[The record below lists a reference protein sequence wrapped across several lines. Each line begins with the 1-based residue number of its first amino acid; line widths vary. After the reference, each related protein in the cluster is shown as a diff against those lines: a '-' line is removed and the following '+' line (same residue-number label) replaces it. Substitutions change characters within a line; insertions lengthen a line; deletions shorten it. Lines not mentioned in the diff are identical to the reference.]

1 MNAQPLGLSVHEAAM
16 RLAQSGPN
24 EIARERPTSAWKLLR
39 SQFASPLVLLLIA
52 ACGVSAWLGEVADAI
67 AIGAIVL
74 INGIVG
80 FLQEH
85 RAERAIH
92 ALRALTAPR
101 ARVIRD
107 GRAEVIDAA
116 RVVKGD
122 VLILE
127 AGDIVAADGV
137 LLEAHALST
146 TEAALTGESQ
156 PAQKGTAAARPDAPL
171 AEQNNRIF
179 AGTAVA
185 TGSGVAEVMATG
197 METQLG
203 RIAHLLTTVKD
214 EATPLQRRLTV
225 VSRTLLIAC
234 VAIVGVVAVLG
245 VARGIPAVEIF
256 IAAVSL
262 AVAAVPEGLPA
273 VVTIALAVGV
283 RRMAARHALVRR
295 LLAVETL
302 GSATVICTDKTGTL
316 TTGVMTVRELWG
328 PDHRKLIDAA
338 AACSDAELA
347 ADSRSG
353 VGDPTE
359 IAILMSAAERGIHRR
374 DIESGRQRVDVNPFD
389 SGRKRMSIR
398 RSNGVLYVK
407 GAAESI
413 LACSRTVPDG
423 FAEAVEDLAK
433 RGLRVLAV
441 ALGGGKAE
449 QELEVLGL
457 VGIADPPRPE
467 VIEAIASA
475 RSAGIQ
481 TIMITGD
488 HPITAVAI
496 ARELGLL
503 TDGEPSENRVHARAT
518 PEDKLRIVR
527 HWKSDG
533 HIVAMTGDGVN
544 DAPALREAHI
554 GIAMGRTG
562 TEVTR
567 ESADIVLTDD
577 NFASIVSAVEAGR
590 GIFDNI
596 RKTLVYL
603 LSGNAAELTVM
614 LVAAAAGLPL
624 PLLPLHLLWVNL
636 VTDGV
641 PALALVTDP
650 PSPDVMRRP
659 PRNPAE
665 SILGLP
671 EWRTIGITALLQAA
685 IALGVYVWALET
697 RGLDTA
703 RNLTFSALVFGEL
716 FRAFAARDANR
727 PFWEVGVFTNIKLLC
742 VVIASVLVQLAIHHF
757 PATQKLFQI
766 GALSLADCI
775 LTLALGCIP
784 LLALETTK
792 LVKRHAARSLR
803 SL

>member
-1 MNAQPLGLSVHEAAM
+1 MNAQPIGLSVSEAAT

-24 EIARERPTSAWKLLR
+24 VIARERPTSIWKLLR
-39 SQFASPLVLLLIA
+39 SQFVSPLVLLLIA

-74 INGIVG
+74 INGVVG

-101 ARVIRD
+101 ARVVR
-107 GRAEVIDAA
+107 GGKVEMIDAA
-116 RVVKGD
+116 RVVTGD
-122 VLILE
+122 ALLLE
-127 AGDIVAADGV
+127 AGDIVAADGL

-156 PAQKGTAAARPDAPL
+156 PAQKGTEPARANAPL
-171 AEQNNRIF
+171 AEQNNRVF

-185 TGSGVAEVMATG
+185 TGSGVAEVTATG
-197 METQLG
+197 MQTELG

-214 EATPLQRRLTV
+214 ETTPLQHRLTV

-234 VAIVGVVAVLG
+234 IGIVGVMAVLG
-245 VARGIPAVEIF
+245 LVRGIAAVEIF
-256 IAAVSL
+256 ISAVSL

-283 RRMAARHALVRR
+283 QRMAARHALVRR

-302 GSATVICTDKTGTL
+302 GSTTVICTDKTGTL

-353 VGDPTE
+353 IGDPTE
-359 IAILMSAAERGIHRR
+359 IAILIGAAERGIHRR
-374 DIESGRQRVDVNPFD
+374 DIELARPRVDVNPFD
-389 SGRKRMSIR
+389 SDRKRMSILR
-398 RSNGVLYVK
+398 ADGVLYVK

-413 LACSRTVPDG
+413 LACSRSEPEG
-423 FAEAVEDLAK
+423 FAAAVDDMAK

-441 ALGGGKAE
+441 ALGKGKTE

-457 VGIADPPRPE
+457 VGIADPPRIE
-467 VIEAIASA
+467 LIEAIANA
-475 RSAGIQ
+475 RAAGIQ

-488 HPITAVAI
+488 HPVTATAI

-503 TDGEPSENRVHARAT
+503 TADEPSEDRVHARAT

-527 HWKSDG
+527 RWKSQG

-577 NFASIVSAVEAGR
+577 NFASIVAAVEAGR

-603 LSGNAAELTVM
+603 LSGNAAELTIM

-650 PSPDVMRRP
+650 PGADVMRRP
-659 PRNPAE
+659 PRNPSE
-665 SILGLP
+665 PILGRP
-671 EWRTIGITALLQAA
+671 EWRAIAITALLQTV
-685 IALGVYVWALET
+685 IVLGVYVWALET

-703 RNLTFSALVFGEL
+703 RNLAFSALVFGEL
-716 FRAFAARDANR
+716 LRAFAARDARR
-727 PFWEVGVFTNIKLLC
+727 PFWEVGVFTNLKLLAA
-742 VVIASVLVQLAIHHF
+742 VIASVLVQLAIHHF
-757 PATQKLFQI
+757 PATQQLFQI
-766 GALSLADCI
+766 GSLSPADCA
-775 LTLALGCIP
+775 LTLGLGCIP
-784 LLALETTK
+784 LLVLELAK
-792 LVKRHAARSLR
+792 LSAKPAVLR
-803 SL
+803 R

>member
-1 MNAQPLGLSVHEAAM
+1 MNAQPIGLSVGEAAT
-16 RLAQSGPN
+16 RLAQFGPN
-24 EIARERPTSAWKLLR
+24 EIARERPTSVWKLLR
-39 SQFASPLVLLLIA
+39 SQFASPLVLLLVA

-101 ARVIRD
+101 ARVIR
-107 GRAEVIDAA
+107 GGKVEMIDAA
-116 RVVKGD
+116 RVVTGD
-122 VLILE
+122 ALLLE
-127 AGDIVAADGV
+127 AGDIVAADS
-137 LLEAHALST
+137 LLIEAHALST

-156 PAQKGTAAARPDAPL
+156 PAQKSTDPARANAPL
-171 AEQNNRIF
+171 AEQNNRVF

-185 TGSGVAEVMATG
+185 TGSGIAEVTATG
-197 METQLG
+197 MQTELG
-203 RIAHLLTTVKD
+203 HIAHLLTTIKD
-214 EATPLQRRLTV
+214 EATPLQHRLTV

-234 VAIVGVVAVLG
+234 IGIVGVMAVLG
-245 VARGIPAVEIF
+245 FVRGIPAVEIF
-256 IAAVSL
+256 ISAVSL

-283 RRMAARHALVRR
+283 QRMAARHALVRR

-302 GSATVICTDKTGTL
+302 GSTTVICTDKTGTL

-353 VGDPTE
+353 IGDPTE
-359 IAILMSAAERGIHRR
+359 IALLAGAAERGIYRR
-374 DIESGRQRVDVNPFD
+374 DIESARPRVDVNPFD
-389 SGRKRMSIR
+389 SDRKRMSILR
-398 RSNGVLYVK
+398 ADGVLYVK

-413 LACSRTVPDG
+413 VARSRAEPQG
-423 FAEAVEDLAK
+423 FTAAVDDMAK

-441 ALGGGKAE
+441 ALGKGRTE
-449 QELEVLGL
+449 EDLEVLGL
-457 VGIADPPRPE
+457 VGIADPPRTE
-467 VIEAIASA
+467 VIEAIANA
-475 RSAGIQ
+475 RAAGIQ

-488 HPITAVAI
+488 HPVTATAI

-503 TDGEPSENRVHARAT
+503 TEGEPSEGRVHARAT

-527 HWKSDG
+527 HWKSQG

-603 LSGNAAELTVM
+603 MSGNAAELMVM
-614 LVAAAAGLPL
+614 LVAAGAGLPL

-650 PSPDVMRRP
+650 PSADVMRRP

-665 SILGLP
+665 PILGRP
-671 EWRTIGITALLQAA
+671 EWRAVALTALLQTV
-685 IALGVYVWALET
+685 IVLGVYVWALEA

-703 RNLTFSALVFGEL
+703 RNLAFSVLVFGEL
-716 FRAFAARDANR
+716 LRAFAARDAKR
-727 PFWEVGVFTNIKLLC
+727 PFWEVGVFTNLKLLA

-757 PATQKLFQI
+757 PATQQLFQI
-766 GALSLADCI
+766 SALSSADCA

-784 LLALETTK
+784 LLVLELAK
-792 LVKRHAARSLR
+792 LSARPRTRLA
-803 SL
+803 